1 MSKID
6 LLLKK
11 KNDLM
16 DSNMIQRGSR
26 EGIEIEKGIV
36 LNEDYLER
44 NMENIGD
51 VMSIFTAYPDVFL
64 DFITPEDSNFQ
75 LFFY

>member
-6 LLLKK
+6 TLLKK

-16 DSNMIQRGSR
+16 DNNMIQRGSR

-36 LNEDYLER
+36 LNEDYLEK

-51 VMSIFTAYPDVFL
+51 MMSIFTAYPDVFL
-64 DFITPEDSNFQ
+64 DFITPEDSNF
-75 LFFY
+75 

>member
-6 LLLKK
+6 QLLKK

-36 LNEDYLER
+36 LNEDYLEK
-44 NMENIGD
+44 NMNNIGD
-51 VMSIFTAYPDVFL
+51 MMSIFTAYPDVFL
-64 DFITPEDSNFQ
+64 DFITPEDSNF
-75 LFFY
+75 

>member
-6 LLLKK
+6 TLLKK

-16 DSNMIQRGSR
+16 DNNMIQRGSR

-36 LNEDYLER
+36 LNEDYLEK
-44 NMENIGD
+44 NMEN
-51 VMSIFTAYPDVFL
+51 
-64 DFITPEDSNFQ
+64 
-75 LFFY
+75 

>member
-6 LLLKK
+6 TLLKK

-16 DSNMIQRGSR
+16 DNNMIQRGSR

-36 LNEDYLER
+36 LNEDYLEK
-44 NMENIGD
+44 NMENLGD
-51 VMSIFTAYPDVFL
+51 MMSIFTAYPDVFL
-64 DFITPEDSNFQ
+64 DFITPEDSNF
-75 LFFY
+75 